1 MITLVWFKFLIQ
13 AHLMFQIILYGLCCF
28 LVAKSC
34 LTLLRPKTLSWQ
46 APLPMGF
53 TRKEYWSGLPFPSAG
68 DLPDPG
74 IKPMSPAL
82 ADGFFATV
90 TLGKPI
96 SD

>member
-1 MITLVWFKFLIQ
+1 MTTLVWFKILIQ
-13 AHLMFQIILYGLCCF
+13 AHLMFQIILYVLCCF

-34 LTLLRPKTLSWQ
+34 LSILRPQDVSWQ

-53 TRKEYWSGLPFPSAG
+53 PRKEYWSGLLFPFAG
-68 DLPDPG
+68 HLPDPG

-82 ADGFFATV
+82 TDGLFTTV
-90 TLGKPI
+90 TPGKPI